1 MVLGQMEVTRGN
13 MVIIES
19 IHSNPMEL
27 TFKMKMARVLAALV
41 KLPQGGK
48 KSMDVV
54 KWFGQD
60 SKFQR
65 NYIVGNDLVT
75 WMGLRNSSNCEN
87 PFWVAL
93 SELQKFKGWI
103 LRSINSNEAADI

>member
-41 KLPQGGK
+41 KLPQ
-48 KSMDVV
+48 
-54 KWFGQD
+54 QD
-60 SKFQR
+60 RQHHF
-65 NYIVGNDLVT
+65 
-75 WMGLRNSSNCEN
+75 
-87 PFWVAL
+87 
-93 SELQKFKGWI
+93 
-103 LRSINSNEAADI
+103 